1 MGQWHLAVSLTPR
14 LWSSWVYLNVQ
25 LEGVDGL
32 LQHRRPLPLC
42 QLDAV
47 HPAPVQ
53 LFEAVGAGHPWEGEE
68 RKPLFAAQSQRLLGN
83 FSQYLTSWQ
92 VTKISSVGMGHQQLR
107 ALFANLKDMKVAAI
121 ISHLVKSNKWTECFP
136 LYSLFLVCEHIYVWL
151 QARSLSSSSRSP
163 KSAPSHF
170 EVIPIGQVPEE
181 SKLVQQLDDW
191 NFRPAAPLAPC
202 RSHRANTAGPDGN
215 MEI

>member
-1 MGQWHLAVSLTPR
+1 MGQWHLTVSLTPR

-25 LEGVDGL
+25 LKGVDGL

-121 ISHLVKSNKWTECFP
+121 ISHLVKSYKWNECFP

-151 QARSLSSSSRSP
+151 QARSLSSSSQSP
-163 KSAPSHF
+163 KSAPSRF
-170 EVIPIGQVPEE
+170 EAIPIGQVPGE
-181 SKLVQQLDDW
+181 SKLALQLDDR
-191 NFRPAAPLAPC
+191 NFHPAAPLAPC
-202 RSHRANTAGPDGN
+202 RSHGANTAEPDGN